1 MSFVGAHPT
10 PARTRFVFETM
21 ESPFKVRSLNF
32 EDADNSSVQTDG
44 EQQEAFYS
52 GLMKIVWPNDAF
64 AVPTKPS
71 PIKTKT
77 VPIWDKANVG
87 IVNHL
92 FDVKLHCELLLS
104 LIHI

>member
-44 EQQEAFYS
+44 EQQEAFYT
-52 GLMKIVWPNDAF
+52 GLMKIVWPNGAI
-64 AVPTKPS
+64 AVPAKPS
-71 PIKTKT
+71 PGECDNLRVRQ
-77 VPIWDKANVG
+77 VPVIA
-87 IVNHL
+87 
-92 FDVKLHCELLLS
+92 S
-104 LIHI
+104 LTLGR